1 MFECSAAY
9 TSTCPKRASDFPI
22 DGYEPPCGC
31 WELNPGPLEEQPVL
45 LTAEPSHQPPI
56 NDFLNDVICSGYGA
70 RETT

>member
-9 TSTCPKRASDFPI
+9 ISTCPKRVSDFPI

-45 LTAEPSHQPPI
+45 LTAEPSHQSPK
-56 NDFLNDVICSGYGA
+56 LSLS
-70 RETT
+70 